1 VRNKGVS
8 PGVTEVGQ
16 GLQILEAE
24 GSHASVSW
32 PNPVL
37 VVQFTFFKTAIDYSE
52 AMHEFWSAGVVKQ

>member
-37 VVQFTFFKTAIDYSE
+37 VVQFTFFKTALDYSE
-52 AMHEFWSAGVVKQ
+52 AMHE